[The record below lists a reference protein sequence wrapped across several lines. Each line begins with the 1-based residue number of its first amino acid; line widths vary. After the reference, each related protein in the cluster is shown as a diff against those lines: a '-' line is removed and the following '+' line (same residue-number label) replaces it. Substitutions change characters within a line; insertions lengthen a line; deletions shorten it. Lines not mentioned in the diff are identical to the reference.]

1 MLWGGEFQLEKIEAP
16 KAKCVKLQLNRT
28 ERVIRR
34 RVTSVFRV
42 GVDTEHGGL
51 FYFFEVER

>member
-1 MLWGGEFQLEKIEAP
+1 MGGGEFQPEKIEAP